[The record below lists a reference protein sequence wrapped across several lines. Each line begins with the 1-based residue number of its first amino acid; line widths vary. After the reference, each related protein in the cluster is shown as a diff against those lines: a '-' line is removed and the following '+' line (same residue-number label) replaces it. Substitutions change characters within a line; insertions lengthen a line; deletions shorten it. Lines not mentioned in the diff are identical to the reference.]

1 MSTYESDHNL
11 NTSESI
17 NSRDDNR
24 RQHLSLSSAIDTFLA
39 TTVDTN
45 RERLNGREIFE
56 NALRMMNEEED
67 SEVIQR
73 FLQNLD
79 SAGAEV
85 NTKEGV
91 DDAFLDSL
99 ERVDVKSLPETADC
113 PICTNKFVDN
123 SYPLIVKLPCFS
135 NKKSSKQH
143 IFDMDCIAP
152 WLKVNS
158 TCPMCRFN
166 VHDAQKARK
175 AHLDEELRLAREQE
189 EEDGEEDADRD
200 LYG

>member
-1 MSTYESDHNL
+1 MS
-11 NTSESI
+11 
-17 NSRDDNR
+17 
-24 RQHLSLSSAIDTFLA
+24 
-39 TTVDTN
+39 
-45 RERLNGREIFE
+45 
-56 NALRMMNEEED
+56 EEEN

-79 SAGAEV
+79 VLGELSLTV
-85 NTKEGV
+85 GV

-99 ERVDVKSLPETADC
+99 ERVDLGSLPDSADC

-123 SYPLIVKLPCFS
+123 DYPLIVKLPC
-135 NKKSSKQH
+135 NTNVSSAKQH

-166 VHDAQKARK
+166 VHDARKARK
-175 AHLDEELRLAREQE
+175 ARLDEELRLAREEDEEDE
-189 EEDGEEDADRD
+189 EEDRD